1 MGVLDDVE
9 RFVEGHSSCGGVT
22 VESPASSEP
31 VGFFVSLVCRCGQ
44 MLDRWVSLEA
54 ALEDLLYNWIT
65 SH

>member
-9 RFVEGHSSCGGVT
+9 RFVEGHAACGGVT
-22 VESPASSEP
+22 VDSPASSEP

-44 MLDRWVSLEA
+44 MLDRWVSLDN
-54 ALEDLLYNWIT
+54 ALKDLLYNWIL